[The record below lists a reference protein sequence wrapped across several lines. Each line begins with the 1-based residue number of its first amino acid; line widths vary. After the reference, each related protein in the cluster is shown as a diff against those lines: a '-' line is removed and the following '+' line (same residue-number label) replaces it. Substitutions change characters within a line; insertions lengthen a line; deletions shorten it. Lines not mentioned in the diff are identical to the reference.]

1 MVGGSHHNL
10 RNRLQGSQ
18 QLKVRTNL
26 PGTRHWIFFFFETGI
41 HYVAQAVLECSQS
54 SCPILPSTEI
64 IAQATMPCT
73 RNSLY
78 PFLWAGHSWTGES
91 RNVQSK
97 DFSLLV
103 LTLTGEKNMEDTQ
116 GGKNVE
122 LGTVES
128 QLVPLE
134 AAV

>member
-1 MVGGSHHNL
+1 
-10 RNRLQGSQ
+10 
-18 QLKVRTNL
+18 
-26 PGTRHWIFFFFETGI
+26 
-41 HYVAQAVLECSQS
+41 
-54 SCPILPSTEI
+54 
-64 IAQATMPCT
+64 MPCT

-91 RNVQSK
+91 RNVQNK

-134 AAV
+134 AAVRGRESTAPVGR